1 MSLKF
6 FSQFLILENIVEDD
20 QLQAAISEA
29 GVSHKT
35 LGQLAV
41 DSGFITSQNAIDLN
55 QEQLKRDMPF
65 GKLAKEKGLLTEEQL
80 VELVKTQSAQH
91 IKVGEA
97 LLKLGHVSESELED
111 ILERYQAAKSGQSN
125 VLANLPELSGHR
137 VADFVANSFSR
148 MTMRLARIHIKI
160 GEVTSLKDASFKDF
174 AASIYM
180 SGGEN
185 GLRIGLSADQDFA
198 NEVIRGMTR
207 IMSGDEDIQFGQEK
221 GDYEDL
227 LGGFLDILAGH
238 AVASLESEGIRLEMG
253 TPDFGVPD
261 VEGHAFAIGSTTGHA
276 VLILCKT

>member
-6 FSQFLILENIVEDD
+6 FSQFLILENIVKDD

-65 GKLAKEKGLLTEEQL
+65 GALAKEKGLLTEEQL

-97 LLKLGHVSESELED
+97 LLKLGYVTEPELD
-111 ILERYQAAKSGQSN
+111 GILERYQAAKSGKSN
-125 VLANLPELSGHR
+125 VLANVEEFKGHR
-137 VADFVANSFSR
+137 VADFVANSFPR
-148 MTMRLARIHIKI
+148 MTMRLARIHIKV
-160 GEVTSLKDASFKDF
+160 GEATSLKEASFKDF

-180 SGGEN
+180 KGGDN

-238 AVASLESEGIRLEMG
+238 AVATLESEGIRLEMG
-253 TPDFGVPD
+253 TPDFGIPD
-261 VEGHAFAIGSTTGHA
+261 GDGFAFAIGSTTGQA
-276 VLILCKT
+276 VLILCKS

>member
-6 FSQFLILENIVEDD
+6 FSQFLILERIVDD
-20 QLQAAISEA
+20 EQLQAAIDDA

-41 DSGFITSQNAIDLN
+41 EQGFITAQNASDLN

-65 GKLAKEKGLLTEEQL
+65 GKLAKEKGMLTEEQL
-80 VELVKTQSAQH
+80 VQLVTQQSAQH
-91 IKVGEA
+91 VEVGQA
-97 LLKLGHVSESELED
+97 LLKLGHVTPEELED
-111 ILERYQAAKSGQSN
+111 ILERYQAAKSGNHN
-125 VLANLPELSGHR
+125 VLVNVEELKDHR
-137 VADFVANSFSR
+137 VADFLASSFPR

-160 GEVTSLKDASFKDF
+160 GEATSLADAKFKDF
-174 AASIYM
+174 AASIYL

-185 GLRIGLSADQDFA
+185 GLRVGLSADKDFA

-238 AVASLESEGIRLEMG
+238 AVASLETEGIRLEMG
-253 TPDFGVPD
+253 TPDFGVPKT
-261 VEGHAFAIGSTTGHA
+261 EGFAFPISSTIGHA
-276 VLILCKT
+276 VLILCKE